1 MILPGISGSFV
12 LLMLGLYDHVIA
24 ALEQRDTSVL
34 GMYAIGALI
43 GLVVQSRFT
52 CFSGLSGPCCIS
64 PPRLDGRFVEGVMA
78 MAFRPRGTG
87 KHQTRNTTG

>member
-43 GLVVQSRFT
+43 GLALFSRVLHMLLMAYRDLVVSVSYTQLTLPTICS
-52 CFSGLSGPCCIS
+52 
-64 PPRLDGRFVEGVMA
+64 V
-78 MAFRPRGTG
+78 
-87 KHQTRNTTG
+87 